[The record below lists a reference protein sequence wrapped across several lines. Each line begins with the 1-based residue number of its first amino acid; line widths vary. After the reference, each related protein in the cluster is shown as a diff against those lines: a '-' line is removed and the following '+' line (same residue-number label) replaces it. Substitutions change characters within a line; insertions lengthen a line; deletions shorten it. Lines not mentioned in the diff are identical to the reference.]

1 MVSHHKMVSLQMVS
15 PQNGDTQGD
24 TLPPREATA
33 RGRPRGQG
41 SPSGLHLWCFA
52 ILVTVLFQD
61 F

>member
-1 MVSHHKMVSLQMVS
+1 MVSLQMVS
-15 PQNGDTQGD
+15 PQNGDTQGG
-24 TLPPREATA
+24 TLPPRDATA

-41 SPSGLHLWCFA
+41 RPLGLHLWCFA